1 MHRLHKLLVLPL
13 ACLLVSS
20 TSAFAQQH
28 VIDQDALVTAV
39 TERIETQHA
48 DRAAI
53 RTALAQPQV
62 RNLATRMGVDLAR
75 AEATVATMT
84 GDDLARAAAAARQVN
99 DSLVGGASTIVIS
112 TTTIIIA
119 LLVVIIILIA
129 D

>member
-1 MHRLHKLLVLPL
+1 MHSLHKLLVLPL
-13 ACLLVSS
+13 ACLLVTS

-28 VIDQDALVTAV
+28 VIDQGVLVTAV
-39 TERIETQHA
+39 TDRIATQDA

-62 RNLATRMGVDLAR
+62 RDLAARLAVDLTR
-75 AEATVATMT
+75 AEAAVATMT
-84 GDDLARAAAAARQVN
+84 GHDLERAAVAARQVN